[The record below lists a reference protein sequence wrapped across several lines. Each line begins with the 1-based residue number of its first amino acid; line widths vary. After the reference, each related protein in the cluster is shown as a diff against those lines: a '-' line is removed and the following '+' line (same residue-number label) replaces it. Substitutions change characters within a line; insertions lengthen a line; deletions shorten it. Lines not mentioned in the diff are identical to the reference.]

1 MTYKTIAIIAL
12 QAMFAI
18 TANCF
23 ASKKTTFIEAPT
35 PQQTDDTNSAKRSFR
50 CPKCGET
57 ISFNYRNWQKANG
70 QQPELEEKIAD
81 IIDDLTSE
89 QRETIHDI
97 TVQSRKKIGQY
108 RARHK
113 VLHDTIH
120 NILRLPGDL
129 SETLFPLFD
138 KSALLRAD
146 IDKELYLTRLRISSV
161 LTEEQLHKL
170 HEKMVAESPRKNTA
184 DKKKNIHRKA
194 NKKQKQRK
202 K

>member
-12 QAMFAI
+12 QAMIAI
-18 TANCF
+18 SANSF
-23 ASKKTTFIEAPT
+23 ASQKVIFSETLA
-35 PQQTDDTNSAKRSFR
+35 PQQSDDTNSAKRGFR
-50 CPKCGET
+50 CPRCGET
-57 ISFNYRNWQKANG
+57 ISFNYRTWQKSNG
-70 QQPELEEKIAD
+70 QQPELEDKIAE

-97 TVQSRKKIGQY
+97 TLQSRKKIGQY
-108 RARHK
+108 RAQRK

-120 NILRLPGDL
+120 NILRLPGDQ

-138 KSALLRAD
+138 RSALLRAD
-146 IDKELYLTRLRISSV
+146 IDKELYLTRQRISSV

-170 HEKMVAESPRKNTA
+170 HEKMVAESPHNATA
-184 DKKKNIHRKA
+184 DKKKNMHRKA
-194 NKKQKQRK
+194 NKNQKRRK